1 MCVKHTNSKNLSV
14 IAHNRDLNVFAIEL
28 TFQNVSVIATCL
40 KSFRFNL
47 LNHFPFV
54 PSTGIPRNLV
64 TSVWALTTKAITTE
78 NKRVNTFF
86 IAIFVRFILLY
97 NFTKKNGTI
106 KIFLSLAATFP

>member
-47 LNHFPFV
+47 LNHFCLCPINRD
-54 PSTGIPRNLV
+54 S
-64 TSVWALTTKAITTE
+64 
-78 NKRVNTFF
+78 
-86 IAIFVRFILLY
+86 
-97 NFTKKNGTI
+97 KKFSYICLGVD
-106 KIFLSLAATFP
+106 K